1 MRVQHGVTGGCPTVA
16 FTKPFRTLAHT
27 PSFSAS
33 RGHVVVL
40 EDPPDEPDD
49 PPDEPDDPPDEP
61 DEPEPE
67 PGHLGPHP
75 DTTANNTMFTTRNKA
90 RDLDA
95 MILDLDVYS

>member
-40 EDPPDEPDD
+40 ED